1 MDTIR
6 GRLAVSYAVA
16 MVATLGVFAA
26 TIYFVERPTSY
37 RQIDDAM
44 IARTDLLGEVLTRG
58 AVINTDSLGVV
69 SLSPEIYDLLSG
81 VPGYVLVLGKVG
93 DLFVSGAVPADTATE
108 SIVLDTARSSIVV
121 SGLDTAAV
129 TRFADAARA
138 LGRDG
143 GIGSVNLGSEVG
155 EVRFHVRPVSV
166 AGEEITAVVAG
177 VPTAGLVLRP
187 QRLLLVILLVAPL
200 GILASSALAYVLAG
214 KTLQPVD
221 SLVDE
226 VEAISDGRSLHRRLA
241 VPATKDELFRL
252 ATTLNA
258 MLARLET
265 SFLALRRFTA
275 DASHELKTPLTVLR
289 SGIER
294 AITHPKVNPEVMEV
308 LEETLLE
315 VKRMTEL
322 VDSLLT
328 LARADEGRAP
338 LHLERVELHEILA
351 EVAETANILSEQ
363 SSVSISVVT
372 PDRPVTLSIDRNRV
386 RQLLMNLLTNA
397 IKYTAAGG
405 EVSVDA
411 KRETGDVVIRVRDSG
426 IGIAP
431 GELPHV
437 FDRFWRADPARSRSG
452 QRSGSGLGLAICKW
466 IAEAHGGSIH
476 VQSKPGRGTTMT
488 VVLPINGDDMH
499 ASESHLTH

>member
-1 MDTIR
+1 
-6 GRLAVSYAVA
+6 
-16 MVATLGVFAA
+16 
-26 TIYFVERPTSY
+26 
-37 RQIDDAM
+37 
-44 IARTDLLGEVLTRG
+44 
-58 AVINTDSLGVV
+58 
-69 SLSPEIYDLLSG
+69 
-81 VPGYVLVLGKVG
+81 
-93 DLFVSGAVPADTATE
+93 
-108 SIVLDTARSSIVV
+108 
-121 SGLDTAAV
+121 
-129 TRFADAARA
+129 
-138 LGRDG
+138 
-143 GIGSVNLGSEVG
+143 
-155 EVRFHVRPVSV
+155 
-166 AGEEITAVVAG
+166 
-177 VPTAGLVLRP
+177 
-187 QRLLLVILLVAPL
+187 
-200 GILASSALAYVLAG
+200 
-214 KTLQPVD
+214 VD
-221 SLVDE
+221 NIVDE
-226 VEAISDGRSLHRRLA
+226 VEAITDGRSLH
-241 VPATKDELFRL
+241 KRL
-252 ATTLNA
+252 ATPTSEDELSRLTSTLNA
-258 MLARLET
+258 MFNRLET

-294 AITHPKVNPEVMEV
+294 AITHPKVSPEVMEV

-338 LHLERVELHEILA
+338 LHVERIDLRDILG

-363 SSVSISVVT
+363 SSVSISVQA

-397 IKYTAAGG
+397 TKYTAAGG
-405 EVSVDA
+405 EVSIDA
-411 KRETGDVVIRVRDSG
+411 KREGGEVVIRVRDTG

-476 VQSKPGRGTTMT
+476 LQSKPGRGTTIT
-488 VVLPINGDDMH
+488 VVLPIDS
-499 ASESHLTH
+499 A

>member
-1 MDTIR
+1 MHTIR

-26 TIYFVERPTSY
+26 AIYFVERPTSF
-37 RQIDDAM
+37 RQLDDSMVARADL
-44 IARTDLLGEVLTRG
+44 IAELLTRG
-58 AVINTDSLGVV
+58 VV
-69 SLSPEIYDLLSG
+69 VDQDTVGGPNLAPEVKDLLAG
-81 VPGYVLVLGKVG
+81 VPDYVLVLGEA
-93 DLFVSGAVPADTATE
+93 DASPLFVSGEERSDLVVTGIAV
-108 SIVLDTARSSIVV
+108 SSLDTAV
-121 SGLDTAAV
+121 V
-129 TRFADAARA
+129 TRFAQAARD

-143 GIGSVNLGSEVG
+143 GVGSVDLGTPIG
-155 EVRFHVRPVSV
+155 EVRFKVQPVSV
-166 AGEEITAVVAG
+166 PGGQITAVVSG
-177 VPTAGLVLRP
+177 ISTAGLALMP
-187 QRLLLVILLVAPL
+187 QRLLLVMLLIAPL
-200 GILASSALAYVLAG
+200 IVLASTGIAYVLAG
-214 KTLQPVD
+214 RTLQPVD
-221 SLVDE
+221 NIVDE
-226 VEAISDGRSLHRRLA
+226 VEAITDGRSLHKRLA
-241 VPATKDELFRL
+241 IPTTKDELSRL
-252 ATTLNA
+252 TSTLNA
-258 MLARLET
+258 MFNRLET

-294 AITHPKVNPEVMEV
+294 AITHPKVSPEVMEV

-338 LHLERVELHEILA
+338 LHVERIELREILG

-363 SSVSISVVT
+363 SSVSISVLA

-397 IKYTAAGG
+397 TKYTAAGG
-405 EVSVDA
+405 EVSIDA
-411 KRETGDVVIRVRDSG
+411 KREGGEVVIRVRDTG

-488 VVLPINGDDMH
+488 VVLPIDT
-499 ASESHLTH
+499 A

>member
-1 MDTIR
+1 MNTIR

-16 MVATLGVFAA
+16 MVATLGIFAA
-26 TIYFVERPTSY
+26 TIYYVERPTSY
-37 RQIDDAM
+37 RHIDDGM
-44 IARTDLLGEVLTRG
+44 MARTDLLAEVLTRG
-58 AVINTDSLGVV
+58 AVINTDSLGVAR
-69 SLSPEIYDLLSG
+69 LAPEVYDLLAG
-81 VPGYVLVLGKVG
+81 VPGYVLVLGRVG
-93 DLFVSGAVPADTATE
+93 DLFVSGAVPADTAQE
-108 SIVLDTARSSIVV
+108 PMVVDTGPIVV

-129 TRFADAARA
+129 TRFDEAARA

-143 GIGSVNLGSEVG
+143 GIGSVDLGSEIG
-155 EVRFHVRPVSV
+155 EVRFHVRPVSM
-166 AGEEITAVVAG
+166 AGAEITAVVAG
-177 VPTAGLVLRP
+177 LSTARLVLRP
-187 QRLLLVILLVAPL
+187 QRLLLVMLLVAPL
-200 GILASSALAYVLAG
+200 GIAASAALAYVLAG
-214 KTLQPVD
+214 KTLHPVD
-221 SLVDE
+221 MLVDE

-241 VPATKDELFRL
+241 VPTTKDELFRL

-265 SFLALRRFTA
+265 NFLALRRFTA

-294 AITHPKVNPEVMEV
+294 AITHPKVKPEVMEV

-338 LHLERVELHEILA
+338 LHLERVELRDILA

-363 SSVSISVVT
+363 SAVAISVVT
-372 PDRPVTLSIDRNRV
+372 PDRPVTLSIDRNRI

-411 KRETGDVVIRVRDSG
+411 KRESGDVVIRVRDTG

-488 VVLPINGDDMH
+488 VVLPITTDHMQV
-499 ASESHLTH
+499 SELSVSH

>member
-1 MDTIR
+1 MRTIR

-58 AVINTDSLGVV
+58 AVINTDSLGVAR
-69 SLSPEIYDLLSG
+69 LAPEIYELLAG

-93 DLFVSGAVPADTATE
+93 DLFVSGAVPADTVVESQVFDTE
-108 SIVLDTARSSIVV
+108 PPPIVV

-129 TRFADAARA
+129 SRFADAARA
-138 LGRDG
+138 LGTAG

-166 AGEEITAVVAG
+166 AGEITAVVAG
-177 VPTAGLVLRP
+177 VSTAGLVLRP

-241 VPATKDELFRL
+241 VPATTDELFRL

-338 LHLERVELHEILA
+338 LHLERVELRDILA

-363 SSVSISVVT
+363 SAVSISVVT
-372 PDRPVTLSIDRNRV
+372 PDRPVTLSIDRNRI

-411 KRETGDVVIRVRDSG
+411 KRESGDVVIRVRDTG

-488 VVLPINGDDMH
+488 VVLPISEDDKQ
-499 ASESHLTH
+499 ASEFHLTH

>member
-1 MDTIR
+1 MHTIR

-26 TIYFVERPTSY
+26 AIYFVERPTSF
-37 RQIDDAM
+37 RQLDDSMVARADL
-44 IARTDLLGEVLTRG
+44 IAELLTRG
-58 AVINTDSLGVV
+58 VV
-69 SLSPEIYDLLSG
+69 VDQDTAGGPNLAPEVKDLLAG
-81 VPGYVLVLGKVG
+81 VPDYVLVLGEA
-93 DLFVSGAVPADTATE
+93 DDTPLFVSGE
-108 SIVLDTARSSIVV
+108 ERSDLVVTGIAV
-121 SGLDTAAV
+121 SGLDTAV
-129 TRFADAARA
+129 VNRFTQAARD

-143 GIGSVNLGSEVG
+143 GVGSVDLGTPIG
-155 EVRFHVRPVSV
+155 EVRFYVQPVSV
-166 AGEEITAVVAG
+166 PGGQITAVVSG
-177 VPTAGLVLRP
+177 ISTAGLALMP
-187 QRLLLVILLVAPL
+187 QRLLLVMLLVAPL
-200 GILASSALAYVLAG
+200 IVLASTGIAYVLAG
-214 KTLQPVD
+214 RTLQPVD
-221 SLVDE
+221 NIVDE
-226 VEAISDGRSLHRRLA
+226 VEAITDGRSLH
-241 VPATKDELFRL
+241 KRL
-252 ATTLNA
+252 ATPTSEDELSRLTSTLNA
-258 MLARLET
+258 MFNRLET

-294 AITHPKVNPEVMEV
+294 AITHPKVSPEVMEV

-338 LHLERVELHEILA
+338 LHVERIELRDILG

-363 SSVSISVVT
+363 SSVSISVLA

-397 IKYTAAGG
+397 TKYTAAGG
-405 EVSVDA
+405 EVSIDA
-411 KRETGDVVIRVRDSG
+411 KREGGEVVIRVRDTG

-476 VQSKPGRGTTMT
+476 LQSKPGRGTTIT
-488 VVLPINGDDMH
+488 VVLPIDS
-499 ASESHLTH
+499 A